1 MMFWRNLWARLQ
13 SLGFVMFLV
22 IVGVGAALLF
32 VPLWH
37 RRHSM
42 QAEIR
47 RLDAELA
54 RQESLEKQQKAE
66 IDALKTDPAYL
77 ERTARG
83 KLNLA
88 KPNETIFRF
97 DAGAGTSP
105 VAVATTNTRP
115 PR

>member
-1 MMFWRNLWARLQ
+1 MFWRNLWARLQ
-13 SLGFVMFLV
+13 SLGFVVFLV

-37 RRHSM
+37 KRHRM

-47 RLDAELA
+47 RLDAETA
-54 RQESLEKQQKAE
+54 HQEALEKQQKAE
-66 IDALKTDPAYL
+66 IEALKTDPSYL

-88 KPNETIFRF
+88 RPNETIFRF
-97 DAGAGTSP
+97 DAGTGTSST
-105 VAVATTNTRP
+105 VSTTAV
-115 PR
+115 PRTPR